1 MYQHKCSLLWLK
13 AVNCSQ
19 ETLSHLFSSPAVR
32 PRVGGNARRD
42 ARARMVASVKAK
54 GSALAHLDGRY
65 ILRLLARTFLLL
77 MQVARF

>member
-1 MYQHKCSLLWLK
+1 M
-13 AVNCSQ
+13 
-19 ETLSHLFSSPAVR
+19 R

-54 GSALAHLDGRY
+54 GSALAHLDGWY
-65 ILRLLARTFLLL
+65 ILRLLAHTFLLL

>member
-1 MYQHKCSLLWLK
+1 M
-13 AVNCSQ
+13 
-19 ETLSHLFSSPAVR
+19 R

-65 ILRLLARTFLLL
+65 ILRLSVTHAGC
-77 MQVARF
+77 QVLN